1 MRITRVRLQN
11 WRNFRA
17 VDVEVQERNLL
28 VGPNA
33 SGKSNFLDA
42 FRFLRDLAR
51 VDGGFE
57 SAVQIRGGISRIRCL
72 AARRE
77 PQVGIEVIIAEGDAD
92 TWSYRLTMTQEQRG
106 RRRALIKEERI
117 EHNGDVLL
125 DRPEPDELRDPDLLR
140 QTHIEQVT
148 QNLRFRSL
156 AEFFSS
162 IRYRHIVPQLV
173 REPDRW
179 DSIAEDPFGGDI
191 IEQILRTPGS
201 RQRARLTR
209 IERALTAAVPQL
221 KDLRVERDPLSG
233 VAHLKGRYEHWRP
246 HGAFQTEADFSDG
259 TLRLIGLLWALQER
273 AGPLLLEEPELGL
286 HPEVVARLPQL
297 IARAQGRER
306 RQVIISTHSPELL
319 RDPGIAPDEIFL
331 FTPSDA
337 GTEVRAGSSIE
348 QVNELLGS
356 GVPLDEIV
364 LPITRPRDADKLST
378 FAG

>member
-162 IRYRHIVPQLV
+162 IRYHHIVPQLV